1 MLFLY
6 LTILLQIFFM
16 RYAITGFL
24 VVLMAA
30 ITSCNDRKQNTK
42 PDVLA
47 KNIDSSVNPADDFFD
62 YSNGGW
68 IKKNAIPAE
77 ESGWGIGNLVV
88 QENLKRLR
96 DINEKAA
103 KTNAAAGSTQQKIGD
118 FWTTAMDTVK
128 IENDGIKPLQP
139 YLDKIDA
146 IA

>member
-1 MLFLY
+1 MQVNAILY
-6 LTILLQIFFM
+6 TAISVFMVSCTTKQESVKLDIL
-16 RYAITGFL
+16 
-24 VVLMAA
+24 AA
-30 ITSCNDRKQNTK
+30 
-42 PDVLA
+42 
-47 KNIDSSVNPADDFFD
+47 NIDSTVNPADDFFD
-62 YSNGGW
+62 YANGGW

-128 IENDGIKPLQP
+128 IEHDGIRPMQP
-139 YLDKIDA
+139 YLDKSDA
-146 IA
+146 I